1 METKKYY
8 WEQIGVSA
16 ELSLF
21 IAEPA
26 ESNDTCDEMHVMLH
40 IEPRGELF
48 DGQVSRAYQA
58 EKLLIGLPE
67 LQGARAIFKRYFL
80 SDATNQMPV
89 LEARRHSKGFAD
101 PIYADDIAV
110 SAIQQPPLDGSK
122 IAIWIYFQRGSKL
135 TNVHDVIVAEHNGY
149 RHLYKWG
156 LCVPSGDSYYQTRT
170 LLEDYEHDLS
180 RFDARP
186 TTESIAGLPAKP
198 ATIASNCIRT
208 WFFVRDVDTQYAG
221 LVKARKENFEEQGL
235 NEHTH
240 YIASTGIGGNP
251 ANPRAI
257 VQLGTYALT
266 GFDPKQQYYLYAKTH
281 LNPTIE
287 YGVTFERGTVVE
299 FGDRAQVYI
308 SGTAS
313 INNKGEV
320 MHIGDIVR
328 QTERMWENVSELLK
342 EGNASFDDVMQ
353 IIVYLR
359 DLCDYPIVKEMFDRR
374 FPDIP
379 RVITL
384 APVCRPTWLIEMECI
399 ATPRRKNPEYRD
411 F

>member
-8 WEQIGVSA
+8 WEQIGASA

-21 IAEPA
+21 IAEPTDGA
-26 ESNDTCDEMHVMLH
+26 DTCDEMHVMLH

-48 DGQVSRAYQA
+48 EGQISRAYQA
-58 EKLLIGLPE
+58 EKELLALPE
-67 LQGARAIFKRYFL
+67 LQGAKAVFKRFFL

-89 LEARRHSKGFAD
+89 LQARRQGKGIED
-101 PIYADDIAV
+101 PIYADSFALSV
-110 SAIQQPPLDGSK
+110 IQQPPLDGSK

-135 TNVHDVIVAEHNGY
+135 SNQHDVIVAEHNGY
-149 RHLYKWG
+149 RHLYQWG
-156 LCVPSGDSYYQTRT
+156 LCIPSGDSYYQTKT
-170 LLEDYEHDLS
+170 LLEDYEHDLQ
-180 RFDARP
+180 RF
-186 TTESIAGLPAKP
+186 G
-198 ATIASNCIRT
+198 ATLEQNCIRT

-235 NEHTH
+235 NAQTH

-266 GFDPKQQYYLYAKTH
+266 GFEPKQQYYLYAKTH

-320 MHIGDIVR
+320 MYVGDIVR
-328 QTERMWENVSELLK
+328 QTERMWENVGELLK

-399 ATPRRKNPEYRD
+399 ATPRRQNPEYRN

>member
-8 WEQIGVSA
+8 WEQIGATA

-21 IAEPA
+21 IAESA
-26 ESNDTCDEMHVMLH
+26 DSKDTCDEMHVMLH

-58 EKLLIGLPE
+58 EKLLISLPE
-67 LQGARAIFKRYFL
+67 LQGARALFKRYFL

-135 TNVHDVIVAEHNGY
+135 SNVHDVIVAEHNGY

-156 LCVPSGDSYYQTRT
+156 LCEPSGDSYYQTKT
-170 LLEDYEHDLS
+170 LLEDYEHDLK
-180 RFDARP
+180 RF
-186 TTESIAGLPAKP
+186 G
-198 ATIASNCIRT
+198 ATLEQNCIRT

-328 QTERMWENVSELLK
+328 QTERMWENVGELLK

>member
-8 WEQIGVSA
+8 WEQIGASA

-21 IAEPA
+21 IAEPTDGA
-26 ESNDTCDEMHVMLH
+26 DTCDEMHVMLH

-48 DGQVSRAYQA
+48 EGQISRAYQA
-58 EKLLIGLPE
+58 EKELLALPE
-67 LQGARAIFKRYFL
+67 LQGAKAVYKRFFL

-89 LEARRHSKGFAD
+89 LQARRQGKGIED
-101 PIYADDIAV
+101 PIYADSFALSV
-110 SAIQQPPLDGSK
+110 IQQPPLDGSK

-135 TNVHDVIVAEHNGY
+135 SNQHDVIVAEHNDY
-149 RHLYKWG
+149 RHLYQWG
-156 LCVPSGDSYYQTRT
+156 LCIPSGDSYYQTKT
-170 LLEDYEHDLS
+170 LLEDYEHDLQ
-180 RFDARP
+180 RF
-186 TTESIAGLPAKP
+186 G
-198 ATIASNCIRT
+198 ATLEQNCIRT

-235 NEHTH
+235 NAQTH

-266 GFDPKQQYYLYAKTH
+266 GFEPKQQYYLYAKTH

-320 MHIGDIVR
+320 MYVGDIVR
-328 QTERMWENVSELLK
+328 QTERMWENVGELLK
-342 EGNASFDDVMQ
+342 EGNATFDDVMQ

-399 ATPRRKNPEYRD
+399 ATPRRQNPEYRN

>member
-1 METKKYY
+1 MEPKKYY

-170 LLEDYEHDLS
+170 LLEDYEHDLK
-180 RFDARP
+180 RF
-186 TTESIAGLPAKP
+186 G
-198 ATIASNCIRT
+198 ATLEQNCIRT

>member
-8 WEQIGVSA
+8 WKQIGVSA

-26 ESNDTCDEMHVMLH
+26 ESKDTCDEMHVMLH

-170 LLEDYEHDLS
+170 LLEDYEHDLK
-180 RFDARP
+180 RF
-186 TTESIAGLPAKP
+186 G
-198 ATIASNCIRT
+198 ATLEQNCIRT

-266 GFDPKQQYYLYAKTH
+266 GFEPQQQRYLYAKTH

-299 FGDRAQVYI
+299 FGDRAEIYI

-313 INNKGEV
+313 INNRGEV
-320 MHIGDIVR
+320 MHIGDIVK
-328 QTERMWENVSELLK
+328 QTERMWENVNELLK
-342 EGNASFDDVMQ
+342 EGNATFDDVMQ

-359 DLCDYPIVKEMFDRR
+359 DLCDYPLVKEMFDKR

-399 ATPRRKNPEYRD
+399 ATPRRKNPEYRN

>member
-170 LLEDYEHDLS
+170 LLEDYEHDLK
-180 RFDARP
+180 RF
-186 TTESIAGLPAKP
+186 G
-198 ATIASNCIRT
+198 ATLEQNCIRT

-342 EGNASFDDVMQ
+342 EGNAAFDDVMQ

>member
-170 LLEDYEHDLS
+170 LLEDYEHDLK
-180 RFDARP
+180 RF
-186 TTESIAGLPAKP
+186 G
-198 ATIASNCIRT
+198 ATLEQNCIRT